1 MLRSWHVAGSLEDV
15 TTSAAPG
22 RGLVAV
28 AGAVVSFS
36 ISSALVKWAATPGAV
51 IAFWRMVGA
60 VLAWWLVL
68 VVLRLATGR
77 PFPSRQTW
85 RAVVPA
91 GLFFGAN
98 ISLFFTAVTKTS
110 IAHAEFITSLSPLLL
125 VPAGAVIFGEQPR
138 WRALGWGL
146 VSLVGIAIVL
156 AFGPPSGNATVGGDL
171 LMLVV
176 LCTWVGYLVSAR
188 RARATVEV
196 VDFMSTVM
204 PVGML
209 TASPIAFVLAG
220 DDLWPLSDKAWV
232 SAALLTVLTGML
244 AHGLIAIAQ
253 RAVDVGVIA
262 TMQVA
267 QPALA
272 VGWAYLIVDEEIR
285 LAQVPGMVLVL
296 VGLVAFTLATRRR
309 LPPPVD
315 DAPAILVDH
324 AG

>member
-1 MLRSWHVAGSLEDV
+1 MEPGGRSGAGL
-15 TTSAAPG
+15 
-22 RGLVAV
+22 LAV
-28 AGAVVSFS
+28 AGAVASFS
-36 ISSALVKWAATPGAV
+36 ISSALVKWADTPGSV

-68 VVLRLATGR
+68 VVLRGVRAR
-77 PFPSRQTW
+77 PLPTASTW
-85 RAVVPA
+85 RAVTPA

-125 VPAGAVIFGEQPR
+125 VPAGAIVFGERPQ
-138 WRALGWGL
+138 WKALGWGL
-146 VSLVGIAIVL
+146 ISLVGIAIVL
-156 AFGPPSGNATVGGDL
+156 AFGPPSGTATVGGDL

-176 LCTWVGYLVSAR
+176 LCTWVGYLVTAR
-188 RARATVEV
+188 TARATVGV

-204 PVGML
+204 PVGL
-209 TASPIAFVLAG
+209 ITATPIALLIAG
-220 DDLWPLSDKAWV
+220 DELWPLTAKAWA
-232 SAALLTVLTGML
+232 SSALLTVLTGMI

-253 RAVDVGVIA
+253 REVDVGVIGIL
-262 TMQVA
+262 QVS

-272 VGWAYLIVDEEIR
+272 VGWAYLLIDEEIR

-296 VGLVAFTLATRRR
+296 VGLLAFTLATRRR
-309 LPPPVD
+309 LPAAVD
-315 DAPAILVDH
+315 DAPAMLVDH

>member
-1 MLRSWHVAGSLEDV
+1 
-15 TTSAAPG
+15 
-22 RGLVAV
+22 
-28 AGAVVSFS
+28 
-36 ISSALVKWAATPGAV
+36 
-51 IAFWRMVGA
+51 MVGA

-253 RAVDVGVIA
+253 REVDVGVIA